1 MAGHTPNFFIVGA
14 AKSGTTSVARYLAE
28 HPQVFMSPIKEPS
41 YFARDII
48 PDLHPPNWARNQ
60 RGLDRYLNGPM
71 ANRRGGCVLDWEGY
85 LKLFRNVAGESA
97 IGDASTAYL
106 ISPNA
111 PSDIRSAVPHARIIM
126 VLRSPIERAFSTYLM
141 FWRNGRL
148 RASFSDVIRSEG
160 NGSLSEWRRMILE
173 TRKIATG
180 VERFLNTFPENQIRW
195 YFHEELSSDPL
206 ALMQR
211 IYTFLGVDPDFR
223 PDVSRRYNQEL
234 AAEGAPASPRGILGR
249 IMGCCKPCRTR
260 EGPADPAEGLLP
272 DWTQSESI
280 HGRSTDP
287 CGLLQR
293 RCETPLASSGARSIA
308 LAETRLIGSKFPC

>member
-48 PDLHPPNWARNQ
+48 PDLQPPNWARNQ

-71 ANRRGGCVLDWEGY
+71 TSRRGGCVLEWEAY

-106 ISPNA
+106 ISPKA

-126 VLRSPIERAFSTYLM
+126 VLRSPIERVFSTYLM
-141 FWRNGRL
+141 FCRNGRL

-160 NGSLSEWRRMILE
+160 KGSLSEWRRMMLE

-180 VERFLNTFPENQIRW
+180 VERFLNTFPESQIRW

-206 ALMQR
+206 GLMQK
-211 IYTFLGVDPDFR
+211 IYAFLGVDPDFR
-223 PDVSRRYNQEL
+223 PDVSRRYNE
-234 AAEGAPASPRGILGR
+234 E
-249 IMGCCKPCRTR
+249 
-260 EGPADPAEGLLP
+260 LLP
-272 DWTQSESI
+272 KAPLL
-280 HGRSTDP
+280 HHAVYAA
-287 CGLLQR
+287 GLWGVANRVVPARARPILR
-293 RCETPLASSGARSIA
+293 RVFFQPGPSPSLSMADRAILADYFREDVAHLS
-308 LAETRLIGSKFPC
+308 RLLNRELSHWLKLD

>member
-48 PDLHPPNWARNQ
+48 PDLQPPNW
-60 RGLDRYLNGPM
+60 
-71 ANRRGGCVLDWEGY
+71 RGGCVLEWGAY

-106 ISPNA
+106 ISPKA

-126 VLRSPIERAFSTYLM
+126 VLRSPIDRAFSTYLM
-141 FWRNGRL
+141 FCRNGRL

-160 NGSLSEWRRMILE
+160 NGSLSEWRRMMLE

-180 VERFLNTFPENQIRW
+180 VERFLNTFPDRQIRW

-206 ALMQR
+206 ALMQK
-211 IYTFLGVDPDFR
+211 IYAFLGVDPDFR
-223 PDVSRRYNQEL
+223 PDVSRRYNE
-234 AAEGAPASPRGILGR
+234 E
-249 IMGCCKPCRTR
+249 
-260 EGPADPAEGLLP
+260 LLP
-272 DWTQSESI
+272 KAPLLY
-280 HGRSTDP
+280 HAAYAA
-287 CGLLQR
+287 GLWGVANR
-293 RCETPLASSGARSIA
+293 VVPARARSILRKVFFQA
-308 LAETRLIGSKFPC
+308 GPSPSLSMADRSILADYFREDVKHLSRLLGRDLSYWLKLE